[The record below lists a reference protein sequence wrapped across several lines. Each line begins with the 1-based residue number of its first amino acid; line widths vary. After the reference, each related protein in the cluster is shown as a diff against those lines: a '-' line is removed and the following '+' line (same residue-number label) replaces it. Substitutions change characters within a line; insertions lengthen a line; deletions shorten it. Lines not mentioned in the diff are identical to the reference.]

1 MNLKTI
7 LATSAVLGTAA
18 FGATAASA
26 DTISHTV
33 QSGDTLS
40 SISQQYMGSS
50 DYVAAIANLNNIQDQ
65 NVIYV
70 GQVITFDTD
79 NMNGYTAPAEQAP
92 AVEEAPVEQ
101 APVVE
106 EAPVAEQEVTETY
119 TQPAEETYTQA
130 SAEPTYTQEVAQPS
144 APAASGDSSSAKEW
158 IAFKESSGSYSA
170 TNGKYIGR
178 YQLDSSYLNGDY
190 SPANQER
197 VADQY
202 VAGRYGS
209 WDAAKSFWVAN
220 GWY

>member
-1 MNLKTI
+1 MNFRTI

-18 FGATAASA
+18 FGATTASA

-50 DYVAAIANLNNIQDQ
+50 DYITAIANLNNIQDQ

-79 NMNGYTAPAEQAP
+79 NINTNTTPTVQ
-92 AVEEAPVEQ
+92 
-101 APVVE
+101 
-106 EAPVAEQEVTETY
+106 APVAEQEVVETY
-119 TQPAEETYTQA
+119 TQPTAEVLVETYTQA
-130 SAEPTYTQEVAQPS
+130 TVEPTYTYTQEVAQQS
-144 APAASGDSSSAKEW
+144 AQVSSSNSSSAKEW
-158 IAFKESSGSYSA
+158 IANKESSGSYSA
-170 TNGKYIGR
+170 TNGRYIGR

-190 SPANQER
+190 SAANQER

-209 WDAAKSFWVAN
+209 WDAAKSFWLAN

>member
-1 MNLKTI
+1 MNFKTI

-33 QSGDTLS
+33 KSGDTLS
-40 SISQQYMGSS
+40 SISQQYMGNT
-50 DYVAAIANLNNIQDQ
+50 DYITAIANLNNIQDQ

-79 NMNGYTAPAEQAP
+79 NMNVTA
-92 AVEEAPVEQ
+92 APVAQ
-101 APVVE
+101 
-106 EAPVAEQEVTETY
+106 APVAEQAVVETY
-119 TQPAEETYTQA
+119 AQPVVETPVETTY
-130 SAEPTYTQEVAQPS
+130 TYTQEVAQPS
-144 APAASGDSSSAKEW
+144 APVVSGDSSSAKEW
-158 IAFKESSGSYSA
+158 IANKESSGSYSA
-170 TNGKYIGR
+170 TNGRYIGR

-190 SPANQER
+190 SAANQER
-197 VADQY
+197 VADAY

-209 WDAAKSFWVAN
+209 WDAAKSFWLAN